1 MMRSPRLLVL
11 FGLAATAYPAAGQVL
26 PFPQDQPAG
35 LDQARYVAEVRRD
48 LQAILGEWVTAWEQ
62 GDGEAAAAFVVDDA
76 MVVAPDGALV
86 RGRANVAG
94 FWATHARD
102 AHDMALALTG
112 VNATIDLAAARG
124 RISYRQSHG
133 AAGGRHR
140 TGDVLIIFERQR
152 GVWMQRVFAL
162 ALEREPQS
170 VVPVMPNAIRG
181 ADRPARPPALA
192 TIRMHVQPFAGATA
206 MDDAFGGGSAG
217 LAGFALGVEA
227 GGVAE
232 LRASYWQTFADLGL
246 TADPLRALAADV
258 RFYAFPDRPLR
269 PFGSAGAARITGAEE
284 EAPGVVPVFG
294 IGLAYAPSERWAL
307 DVALRNHFL
316 GDPDAA
322 PNESWLARRTSNWM
336 LSAGIGWS
344 VGRERPWHDPPPTA
358 ARLAYQGE
366 MAGVLMGILDRWI
379 AAWENG
385 AAPILAGFYAPASRI
400 LAPAGAAVVG
410 PARVADFWAAR
421 PLGSGGLLVYEDLRA
436 SGGMAAV
443 VARIVP
449 PAWSGPDDDA
459 LGIVITV
466 LARQGNGWPIETQLL
481 VETTEWRTGS

>member
-1 MMRSPRLLVL
+1 MLLRIRSLVL
-11 FGLAATAYPAAGQVL
+11 FALAATAYPAAGQVL
-26 PFPQDQPAG
+26 PFPQDEPSG
-35 LDQARYVAEVRRD
+35 LDQARYVAEVRRE

-62 GDGEAAAAFVVDDA
+62 GDAEAVAGFVVDDA

-86 RGRANVAG
+86 RGRADVAG
-94 FWATHARD
+94 FWAAHARD
-102 AHDMALALTG
+102 ASHMALALTG

-124 RISYRQSHG
+124 RVSYQQNHG

-140 TGDVLIIFERQR
+140 TGDVLIVFERQR

-170 VVPVMPNAIRG
+170 IVPIMPNAIRG

-192 TIRMHVQPFAGATA
+192 PVRVHAQPFAGTTA

-246 TADPLRALAADV
+246 TADPLRALAAEV
-258 RFYAFPDRPLR
+258 RFYAFPDQPLR
-269 PFGSAGAARITGAEE
+269 PFGSAGAARISGTEE
-284 EAPGVVPVFG
+284 QATGVVPVFG
-294 IGLAYAPSERWAL
+294 IGLAYDLSERWAL
-307 DVALRNHFL
+307 DLAVRNHFL
-316 GDPDAA
+316 GDPHAA
-322 PNESWLARRTSNWM
+322 PNESWLARRTPNWM
-336 LSAGIGWS
+336 LSAGLGWS
-344 VGRERPWHDPPPTA
+344 VGHERPWHDPPPTA
-358 ARLAYQGE
+358 VRLAYEGE
-366 MAGVLMGILDRWI
+366 VGGVLMGTLDRWI

-385 AAPILAGFYAPASRI
+385 AGPSLASFYAPASRI
-400 LAPAGAAVVG
+400 LAPAGPAVVG
-410 PARVADFWAAR
+410 AGRVVDFWAAR

-436 SGGMAAV
+436 SGSIAAV

-449 PAWSGPDDDA
+449 PTWSGPGDDV
-459 LGIVITV
+459 LGIVVTI
-466 LARQGNGWPIETQLL
+466 LERQGNGWPIDTQLL